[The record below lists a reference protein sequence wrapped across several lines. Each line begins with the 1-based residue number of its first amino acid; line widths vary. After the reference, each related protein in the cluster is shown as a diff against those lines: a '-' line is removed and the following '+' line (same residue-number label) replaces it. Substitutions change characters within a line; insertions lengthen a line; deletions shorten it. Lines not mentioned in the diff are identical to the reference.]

1 MNIFFP
7 LKETKSSIFQDVELP
22 AKAVGCPLP
31 PRHGQAAVHRPHGA
45 RHLHGETFLAA
56 RPAKGEEGTFRFVLT
71 GLEKVKLRFPVN
83 KVLASGLFAGM
94 VAEAEVDIRD
104 HIKPEKNSVCSKG
117 MDVLELVQS
126 QDMLILDGLGEDAS
140 EEFIAAM
147 ARFKKD
153 VLQETGSMDRASI
166 SFRWLVG
173 TLKGQTEVLLMAQGR
188 NICNSRNPISYFRI
202 G

>member
-1 MNIFFP
+1 MDKMQCTDHTEPGIYM
-7 LKETKSSIFQDVELP
+7 
-22 AKAVGCPLP
+22 
-31 PRHGQAAVHRPHGA
+31 
-45 RHLHGETFLAA
+45 ETFLAA
-56 RPAKGEEGTFRFVLT
+56 RPAKGEEGTFRFVLA
-71 GLEKVKLRFPVN
+71 GPEKVKLQFPVN

-104 HIKPEKNSVCSKG
+104 HIQPEKNSVCSKW

-147 ARFKKD
+147 AGFKKD
-153 VLQETGSMDRASI
+153 VLQETGSTDRAGI

-173 TLKGQTEVLLMAQGR
+173 TLKGQTEVLLMAQVHTNLILTSIYSMHLNR
-188 NICNSRNPISYFRI
+188 ISKDKNFSQWKT
-202 G
+202 